1 MLTLIENGEI
11 YAPEPQGRKT
21 VLLADGKIARVG
33 SVERRAV
40 ESLGLEVEIIDAAGC
55 LVTPGFID
63 PHEHLLGGSG
73 EKGFSTQTPEIYLS
87 EIVSAGITTVVG
99 CLGVDTTMKTLPGL
113 LAKAKALK
121 EEGMSAF
128 IWSGGYTVPPT
139 TIMKTIRDD
148 ILFIDE
154 VIGAGEVAIS
164 DKRSTQPRPDE
175 LARLVS
181 DAHAGGMLSKK
192 AGITHFHV
200 GEGAE
205 RLSLLGEMLARH
217 EIEPDWLYATHI
229 ERSESLM
236 EEAIELAARGVF
248 VDIDTVEEDLPKW
261 LRFYIDKG
269 GNTDQLTVSSD
280 ASIASP
286 RNVYE
291 QVRACV
297 REHAFALE
305 QVLKLVTSNTARVLK
320 LENKGRLEAGK
331 DADVL
336 VLKKGSLE
344 IVEVIAN
351 GRRMVKRGELTASE
365 RFLEDS
371 NRSITLRG
379 RKLTQD

>member
-11 YAPEPQGRKT
+11 YGPEPHGRKT
-21 VLLADGKIARVG
+21 VLLADGKIARTG

-40 ESLGLEVEIIDAAGC
+40 ESLGVEVEIIDATGC

-87 EIVSAGITTVVG
+87 EIVTAGITTVVG
-99 CLGVDTTMKTLPGL
+99 CLGVDTTMKTLSGL

-121 EEGMSAF
+121 EEGLSAF

-154 VIGAGEVAIS
+154 VIGAGEIAIS
-164 DKRSTQPRPDE
+164 DKRSTEPRLDE

-181 DAHAGGMLSKK
+181 DAHAGGLLSKK
-192 AGITHFHV
+192 AGVTHFHV
-200 GEGAE
+200 GEEAE
-205 RLSLLGEMLARH
+205 RLSLLGELLARH
-217 EIEPDWLYATHI
+217 HIEPDWLYATHI

-236 EEAIELAARGVF
+236 EEAIELAGRGVF

-261 LRFYIDKG
+261 LRFYLDRG
-269 GNTDQLTVSSD
+269 GNIDQLTVSSD

-286 RNVYE
+286 RNLYE

-297 REHAFALE
+297 REHAFPLE

-320 LENKGRLEAGK
+320 LENKGGLEAGK

-344 IVEVIAN
+344 IVDVIAN
-351 GRRMVKRGELTASE
+351 GRRMVKRGELAVSE
-365 RFLEDS
+365 KFLEDS
-371 NRSITLRG
+371 NRTITLRG
-379 RKLTQD
+379 RKLAQV